1 MLLRTTKSSTSSG
14 CWRDG
19 ARQAQPFVQ
28 PRHMP
33 RGHIAN
39 TVRKSID
46 HIRDSRRSCVV
57 SGVWRLG
64 SAPRARFELTA
75 CTAVQTVAPASLA
88 VVCV

>member
-1 MLLRTTKSSTSSG
+1 MVRARLNHSCSHGICHVGTLLTQCVK
-14 CWRDG
+14 C
-19 ARQAQPFVQ
+19 
-28 PRHMP
+28 
-33 RGHIAN
+33 
-39 TVRKSID
+39 ID

-88 VVCV
+88 VVSV